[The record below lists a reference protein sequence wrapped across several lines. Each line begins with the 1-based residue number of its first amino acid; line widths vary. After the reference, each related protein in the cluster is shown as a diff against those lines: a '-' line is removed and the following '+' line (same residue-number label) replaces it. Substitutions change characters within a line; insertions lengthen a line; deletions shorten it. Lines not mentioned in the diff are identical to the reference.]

1 MIEGDSHM
9 RYLLI
14 AVGITFTLLGFAG
27 AVLPL
32 LPTTP
37 FLLVAVIC
45 FAKSSKRFHDWLV
58 QTKIYQAYVEDFKLY
73 RGYTM
78 RKKIQLLISLYI
90 VVGFS
95 IWVVEIP
102 LIRIGLMLMLLLQTV
117 VLFTWVRTLPKSHDI
132 RKKQ

>member
-1 MIEGDSHM
+1 M
-9 RYLLI
+9 RYVLI
-14 AVGITFTLLGFAG
+14 AIGVIFTLLGFAG

-45 FAKSSKRFHDWLV
+45 FAKSSERFHDWLV
-58 QTKIYQAYVEDFKLY
+58 QTKVYQAYVEDFKLY

-78 RKKIQLLISLYI
+78 KKKIQLLISLYI

-95 IWVVEIP
+95 IWAVDIA
-102 LIRIGLMLMLLLQTV
+102 LIRVGLVIMVIIQTI
-117 VLFTWVRTLPKSHDI
+117 VLFTWVRTLPKKSS
-132 RKKQ
+132 KEKQL